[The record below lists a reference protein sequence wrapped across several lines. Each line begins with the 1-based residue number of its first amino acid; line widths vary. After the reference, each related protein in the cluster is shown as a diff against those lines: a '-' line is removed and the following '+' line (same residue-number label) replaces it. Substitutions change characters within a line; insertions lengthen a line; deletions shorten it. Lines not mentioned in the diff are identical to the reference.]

1 MRGRHFTLIELLVVI
16 AIIAILAAML
26 LPALS
31 KARQKARNMSCM
43 NQEKQ
48 LILAYRMYVDDYNG
62 SLRSSF
68 LKKTTTG
75 QWHFTIASY
84 LGVTLDNYQLN
95 TVKSSAGN
103 LFKCPSESTGF
114 GSYSTAP
121 GYFYFTH
128 YALNALIVGTYQ
140 DGTSAD
146 YKPHSESDIESAS
159 KALIISDLAKKAE
172 AHILSYSKKY
182 IAYRHDGGA
191 VIDETSGEASYKQ
204 YDGKIANGAF
214 LDGSVRT
221 ISFDDMRAT
230 NALKRGV
237 RGYEKY

>member
-31 KARQKARNMSCM
+31 KARQKARNISCM
-43 NQEKQ
+43 NLEKQ
-48 LILAYRMYVDDYNG
+48 QILGYRIYVDDNDG
-62 SLRSSF
+62 VLRSSF
-68 LKKTTTG
+68 MRKSGSSSIG
-75 QWHFTIASY
+75 QWHFPIAANV
-84 LGVTLDNYQLN
+84 GVNVTQVNASN
-95 TVKSSAGN
+95 AAAES
-103 LFKCPSESTGF
+103 LFRCPSEETGF
-114 GSYSTAP
+114 GSYSK
-121 GYFYFTH
+121 GYFYFSH
-128 YALNALIVGTYQ
+128 YALNALLVGTYN
-140 DGTSAD
+140 DGSSTD
-146 YKPHSESDIESAS
+146 YKPHTESEIESAS

-230 NALKRGV
+230 NALKRGL